1 MLCII
6 SVTKKGDNI
15 AKSLAKEFNGD
26 LVLKSEM
33 ESFKLGEVTKKAFK
47 NYERIVFVSST
58 GIAVRAINGLMESK
72 DKDPCVIVVDVCNT
86 FTISLLSGHLG
97 GGNYFTSKIAKFL
110 NNTPVIT
117 TATDNM
123 GIDAPDIIALENNL
137 TIDSLKK
144 AKVFASRLVNEEEV
158 YFYDEEEK
166 INLPKGYIETKEIK
180 PWTLAVTNKNIN
192 RDDVLCLIRKNIILG
207 IGCKRN
213 TEPEKLKEI
222 VLDRLKS
229 ININPLSIKTIG
241 SIDLKK
247 DEEAILNLGET
258 LNAELKFFTKE
269 EISLYHNKYEGSD
282 FVEKITGVRCVS
294 SPVIDLLNGKI
305 IREVEKVNGI
315 TLTIGIIRE

>member
-33 ESFKLGEVTKKAFK
+33 ESFKLREETKKAFK

-72 DKDPCVIVVDVCNT
+72 DKDPCVIVVDICNT

-97 GGNYFTSKIAKFL
+97 GGNYLTSKIAKFL

-123 GIDAPDIIALENNL
+123 GKDAPDIVALENNL
-137 TIDSLKK
+137 IIDSLKK
-144 AKVFASRLVNEEEV
+144 AKVFASRLVNEEDV
-158 YFYDEEEK
+158 YFYDEKE
-166 INLPKGYIETKEIK
+166 IIPLPKGYIETKEIK
-180 PWTLAVTNKNIN
+180 SWTLVITNKNIN
-192 RDDVLCLIRKNIILG
+192 RSDVLCLIRKNIILG

-213 TEPEKLKEI
+213 TSSENLKEL
-222 VLDRLKS
+222 VLNRLKS
-229 ININPLSIKTIG
+229 LNINPLSVKIIS

-247 DEEAILNLGET
+247 DEEAILNLGKT

-269 EISLYHNKYEGSD
+269 EISTHHNKYDGSD

-305 IREVEKVNGI
+305 IRDVEKINGM
-315 TLTIGIIRE
+315 TLTIGIIN